1 MSARKTERLLNLVI
15 ALLSTRGYLTAAQII
30 EVVAGYEADGESAR
44 RMFERDKEELRELG
58 VPLQTGTLSTWDDE
72 PGYRIPRD
80 AYALPDL
87 HFQPDEAAAVG
98 LAARLLSTATLGE
111 AAGRALVK
119 LRAAGLDVEPP
130 PSFEPRADAGDPSFD
145 ALLAAVRGGL
155 SVHFH
160 YRTRGTGEPTERHV
174 DIWGVV
180 SWRGR
185 WYAVGHDHARADAR
199 VFRLDRIVGKVRT
212 GPAVKVGPAEGL
224 ELRHMVAESQPGD
237 MPVTAT
243 LRVRAGAGLELR
255 RRALTC
261 TPAGDGD
268 GDILEVPFGDPRRL
282 ADTIAGYG
290 ASVLVDGPPELRQL
304 VIEVLAVAA
313 QRVSA

>member
-30 EVVAGYEADGESAR
+30 EAVAGYEADGESAR

-58 VPLQTGTLSTWDDE
+58 VPLQTGTQSTWDDE

-87 HFQPDEAAAVG
+87 NFQPDEAAAIG

-130 PSFEPRADAGDPSFD
+130 PSFEPRGDAGDPSFT
-145 ALLAAVRGGL
+145 ALLAAVRAGQ
-155 SVHFH
+155 SVHFG
-160 YRTRGTGEPTERHV
+160 YRTRGTGEPAERHV
-174 DIWGVV
+174 DLWGVV

-199 VFRLDRIVGKVRT
+199 VFRLDRIVGDVRP
-212 GPAVKVGPAEGL
+212 GPAVKVGRPDGL

-237 MPVTAT
+237 HPLTAT
-243 LRVRAGAGLELR
+243 VRVRPGTCLDLR
-255 RRALTC
+255 RFAASI
-261 TPAGDGD
+261 TPAGDVD
-268 GDILEVPFGDPRRL
+268 VLDIPFGDTRRL
-282 ADTIAGYG
+282 GDLIAGHG
-290 ASVLVDGPPELRQL
+290 ASAVVDSPDELRAA
-304 VIEVLAVAA
+304 VIAALESAAQAVA
-313 QRVSA
+313 V

>member
-15 ALLSTRGYLTAAQII
+15 ALLSTRGYLTTAQII
-30 EVVAGYEADGESAR
+30 EAVAGYEADGESAR

-87 HFQPDEAAAVG
+87 HLQPDEAAAIG

-130 PSFEPRADAGDPSFD
+130 PGFEPRADASDPSF
-145 ALLAAVRGGL
+145 APLLSAVRAGR
-155 SVHFH
+155 SVHFR
-160 YRTRGTGEPTERHV
+160 YRTRGTGEPAERHV
-174 DIWGVV
+174 DMWGVV

-199 VFRLDRIVGKVRT
+199 VFRLDRIVGDVRP
-212 GPAVKVGPAEGL
+212 GEPLQVGPPEGL
-224 ELRHMVAESQPGD
+224 ELRHLVAESQPGE
-237 MPVTAT
+237 MPLTAT
-243 LRVRAGAGLELR
+243 LRVRRGAGLELR
-255 RRALTC
+255 RRAAST
-261 TPAGDGD
+261 TSVGGH
-268 GDILEVPFGDPRRL
+268 DILEVPYGDGQRL
-282 ADTIAGYG
+282 GDVIAGYG
-290 ASVLVDGPPELRQL
+290 AAVVVQAPPELRAV
-304 VIEVLAVAA
+304 VIDLLSAAAREV
-313 QRVSA
+313 RV